1 MISKTMQ
8 DAFNEQMKHEF
19 YSSYLYLSMSAY
31 CDRANLPGLARW
43 MRAQAQEENK
53 HGMKIFDHLLDRG
66 GRVELQQLGRPP
78 ADFAT
83 PREVFEQAHKHEQQV
98 TASINKV
105 YGLAVDERDFAS
117 TAFLDWFVREQ
128 VEEEKTSGLL
138 AEQFRMVGEDRPGLL
153 MLDRELGQRKSGQDE
168 GTGGSDVSQAPAAF
182 LGLGAIG
189 APMAARLARA
199 PPAHGVEP
207 HRVRVPR
214 SSLGS
219 TAPGPRATPR
229 EAAARRRGGHH
240 LSPDVAGSGGAARR
254 PGRPPRRAPARRA
267 APRLHLRRSGDFA
280 AHRRPSRR
288 ATASPSPTRR

>member
-66 GRVELQQLGRPP
+66 GKVELQQLGRPP

-83 PREVFEQAHKHEQQV
+83 PREVFEQAHKHEEQV

-153 MLDRELGQRKSGQDE
+153 MLDRELGQRKSGQE
-168 GTGGSDVSQAPAAF
+168 K
-182 LGLGAIG
+182 
-189 APMAARLARA
+189 
-199 PPAHGVEP
+199 
-207 HRVRVPR
+207 
-214 SSLGS
+214 
-219 TAPGPRATPR
+219 
-229 EAAARRRGGHH
+229 AAA
-240 LSPDVAGSGGAARR
+240 D
-254 PGRPPRRAPARRA
+254 
-267 APRLHLRRSGDFA
+267 
-280 AHRRPSRR
+280 
-288 ATASPSPTRR
+288 PT